1 MSFRHTTPD
10 GKEYVAHRPQAMGCR
25 AMASTGHPLA
35 TRAALRVLERGG
47 NAIDAGV
54 AAGICINVVLQDF
67 TSFLGVAPIIVYLK
81 KENRVVTIDGVGR
94 WPRAASLEY
103 FRDNCGGDM
112 PIGVLRTVTPAAAD
126 AWLSALD
133 RWGTMTFAEV
143 AGDAVELAGDGY
155 AMFPVLYDHVA
166 SLRESYSRFEETRK
180 IYFRDGEVIPVGG
193 KVYLKDLAETM
204 KRMARAEG
212 KAPGGRS
219 AGIRAARDE
228 IYKGETARRIAE
240 FVQAEGGFLT
250 MDDLAECGVREE
262 APIHTGYRGYEV
274 YGCGPWCQGPVL
286 PAALN
291 LLESSDLVSLGH
303 NSPEYLHRLLGALDL
318 SFADRERYYGDPD
331 FIQVPLEGILSKSYA
346 AERAKLLD
354 RREAFGEMPQAGDPW
369 AFQGGERPPQN
380 GAAAKPIASPET
392 GAPAQDTS
400 YCTVIDAEGN
410 AFSATPSDP
419 CTDTPVIPGV
429 GSIVSSRGSQN
440 WLEEGHPSAVA
451 PWKRPR
457 LTPSPALVLKD
468 GGIFMTMGSPGGDVQ
483 PQAMLQAF
491 LNIIEFGMLPQMAVE
506 APRAATYNFPNT
518 FWPHQY
524 NPGRTV
530 VEERIEREGGDRL
543 RERGYKLDVLPDF
556 SRQLGS
562 VCCIVKDPK
571 EGLLLGGADARRASS
586 AAGW

>member
-10 GKEYVAHRPQAMGCR
+10 GKEYTAHRPQAMGYH
-25 AMASTGHPLA
+25 AMAAAGHPLA

-54 AAGICINVVLQDF
+54 AAGMCINVVLEDF

-81 KENRVVTIDGVGR
+81 KENRVVSIDGVGR

-103 FRDNCGGDM
+103 FKENCGGDM
-112 PIGVLRTVTPAAAD
+112 PVGVLRTVTPAAAD
-126 AWLSALD
+126 AWLHALAQ
-133 RWGTMTFAEV
+133 WGTMTFAEV
-143 AGDAVELAGDGY
+143 AGDAISLADEGF
-155 AMFPVLYDHVA
+155 AMYPVLYEHVA
-166 SLRESYSRFEETRK
+166 SLRESYLRFEETRK
-180 IYFRDGEVIPVGG
+180 LFFKDGEVIPVGG
-193 KVYLKDLAETM
+193 KVYTKELAETM
-204 KRMARAEG
+204 RRMARAEE
-212 KAPGGRS
+212 KASGGRS
-219 AGIRAARDE
+219 AGVRAARDE
-228 IYKGETARRIAE
+228 IYKGETARRIVD

-250 MDDLAECGVREE
+250 MEDLAECGVREE
-262 APIHTGYRGYEV
+262 APTQTSYRGYDV

-291 LLESSDLVSLGH
+291 LLENSDLVSLGH

-318 SFADRERYYGDPD
+318 SFSDRERYYGDPD
-331 FIQVPLEGILSKSYA
+331 FIEVPLEGILSKSYA

-354 RREAFGEMPQAGDPW
+354 RPVAFGEMPQAGDPW
-369 AFQGGERPPQN
+369 AFQEGGTAPRN
-380 GAAAKPIASPET
+380 SAASKPAATSEA
-392 GAPAQDTS
+392 GEPAQDTS

-410 AFSATPSDP
+410 AFSATPSDTTIDSP
-419 CTDTPVIPGV
+419 IIPGV
-429 GSIVSSRGSQN
+429 GSIVSSRGTQS
-440 WLEEGHPSAVA
+440 WLDEGHPSAVA

-457 LTPSPALVLKD
+457 LTPAPALVLKD
-468 GGIFMTMGSPGGDVQ
+468 GDIFMTLGTPGGDVQ

-491 LNIIEFGMLPQMAVE
+491 LNITEFGMLPQIAVE
-506 APRAATYNFPNT
+506 APRVATYNFPNS

-530 VEERIEREGGDRL
+530 VEEHIAQEGGEAL
-543 RERGYKLDVLPDF
+543 RERGYELDVLPDF